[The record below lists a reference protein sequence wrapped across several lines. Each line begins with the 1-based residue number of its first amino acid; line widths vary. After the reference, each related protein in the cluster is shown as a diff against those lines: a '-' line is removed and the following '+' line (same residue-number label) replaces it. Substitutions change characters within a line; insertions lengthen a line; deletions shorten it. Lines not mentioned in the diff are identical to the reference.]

1 MGLPTNQG
9 TDLIRPRL
17 SAAVFGSLF
26 SFLCFS
32 GAMSQQASVQEQTHA
47 LIVVGLGGNAEYRD
61 RFHSQ
66 AVALQ
71 KALTERHGIP
81 AEYVTYLG
89 ERSETVPDLIADN
102 ST

>member
-61 RFHSQ
+61 RFQ
-66 AVALQ
+66 GVFNRIQ
-71 KALTERHGIP
+71 EEVRHAGK
-81 AEYVTYLG
+81 
-89 ERSETVPDLIADN
+89 
-102 ST
+102 